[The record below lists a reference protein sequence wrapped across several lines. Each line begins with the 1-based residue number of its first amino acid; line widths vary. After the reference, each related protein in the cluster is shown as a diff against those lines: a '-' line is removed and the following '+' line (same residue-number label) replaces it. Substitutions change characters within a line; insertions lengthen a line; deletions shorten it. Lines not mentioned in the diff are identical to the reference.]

1 MGLKETLES
10 DLKEALRHRDE
21 TRKTTL
27 RLALAAIHNAE
38 IAKRQQL
45 EEDQLVAV
53 VAKEAKQRR
62 EAATQFAKGGRQ
74 DLVAQEE
81 QELQI
86 LMEYLPSQLS
96 DEEIE
101 ARAREV
107 IERVGASSPAQ
118 IGEVMRVLMPEM
130 KGKADGQVVSAV
142 VKSLL
147 STAD

>member
-1 MGLKETLES
+1 MGLKERLET

-21 TRKTTL
+21 PRKTTL

-38 IAKRQQL
+38 IAKRQHL
-45 EEDQLVAV
+45 EEGELIAV

-62 EAATQFAKGGRQ
+62 EAAAQFAQGGRQ

-81 QELQI
+81 RELQI
-86 LMEYLPSQLS
+86 LAEYLPSQLT
-96 DEEIE
+96 EAEIE

-107 IERVGASSPAQ
+107 IEQMGVSSPAQ
-118 IGEVMRVLMPEM
+118 MGEVMRVLMPEM
-130 KGKADGQVVSAV
+130 KGKADGRVVSAV

-147 STAD
+147 NKAQ